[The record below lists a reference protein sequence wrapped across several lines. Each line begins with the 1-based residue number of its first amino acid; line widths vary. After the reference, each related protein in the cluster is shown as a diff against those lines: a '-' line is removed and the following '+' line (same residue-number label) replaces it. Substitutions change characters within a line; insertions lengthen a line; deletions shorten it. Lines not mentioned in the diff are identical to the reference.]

1 MVLGRKLL
9 LLKQERAEMSI
20 RNVLL
25 SLVEVEAEV
34 EIQNEVEAVDFDS
47 ELEYIHNQEDAKEN
61 GLVVERK
68 RLLHI

>member
-1 MVLGRKLL
+1 
-9 LLKQERAEMSI
+9 MSI

-25 SLVEVEAEV
+25 SLVELEAEV
-34 EIQNEVEAVDFDS
+34 EILNEVEVVDFEN
-47 ELEYIHNQEDAKEN
+47 ELDFMHTQEDAKEN